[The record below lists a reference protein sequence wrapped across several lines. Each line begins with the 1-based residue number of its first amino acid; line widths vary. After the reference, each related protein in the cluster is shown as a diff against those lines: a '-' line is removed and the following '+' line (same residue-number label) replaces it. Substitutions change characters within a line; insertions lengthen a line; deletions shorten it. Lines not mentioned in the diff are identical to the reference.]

1 MIVLDPGHNGH
12 NGSHLEEINK
22 PVDAGG
28 FDKPCNTE
36 GTGTA
41 SGYRES
47 RFNWDVTM
55 VLAAKL
61 RASGAT
67 VVLTRESDTGWGPC
81 IDERG
86 LIAKRNDA
94 DLLLSIHA
102 DGSPATNHG
111 FYVMWPTVLRGYTG
125 GTAAPSKRAA
135 IALRDAMVDA
145 GFRPANYVASDGLW
159 VRSDLGTLN
168 RAGTPAIMIEC
179 GNMLNVRDAA
189 TMTSGSGRAKIAA
202 GLFDGIA
209 RYLT

>member
-1 MIVLDPGHNGH
+1 
-12 NGSHLEEINK
+12 
-22 PVDAGG
+22 
-28 FDKPCNTE
+28 
-36 GTGTA
+36 
-41 SGYRES
+41 
-47 RFNWDVTM
+47 
-55 VLAAKL
+55 
-61 RASGAT
+61 
-67 VVLTRESDTGWGPC
+67 
-81 IDERG
+81 
-86 LIAKRNDA
+86 
-94 DLLLSIHA
+94 
-102 DGSPATNHG
+102 
-111 FYVMWPTVLRGYTG
+111 VMWPTVLRGYTG

-189 TMTSGSGRAKIAA
+189 TMTSRSGRAKIAA